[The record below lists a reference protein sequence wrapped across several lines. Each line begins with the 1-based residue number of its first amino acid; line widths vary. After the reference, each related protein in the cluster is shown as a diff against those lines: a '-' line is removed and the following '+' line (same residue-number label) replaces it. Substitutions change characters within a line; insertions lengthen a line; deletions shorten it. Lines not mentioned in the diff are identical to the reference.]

1 MSVCAELLGSMRR
14 SALMFARIA
23 IVALAA
29 PLAACVDNETLGS
42 NAPGPLFARGLDEIT
57 DLYIEPVSN
66 HRLALAGAARLSR
79 LDDKLAV
86 AEQNAGA
93 GQVLA
98 LTYAGRELAAVP
110 MPAEDD
116 TRGWGEAIARL
127 VDAARAG
134 APNFAGLP
142 REAATKAVFD
152 GMTATL
158 DRFSR
163 YSPPEAARNQRA
175 ARDGFGGIGITL
187 EMATDGFRV
196 AAVTPQGPAA
206 RAGLQAGDTIVAIDG
221 IATSGMSQSDVIQQ
235 LRGPVGSSLTMRV
248 ARGGGVTRDFELQR
262 ALVVLPTVAMSR
274 VGDIAIFQ
282 VLSFNQST
290 TEKLAE
296 ALAEARRQTG
306 GRLAGI
312 VLDLRGNPG
321 GLLDQAVSLSDLFIR
336 EGPIVSTVGRHP
348 ASHQYFAASGR
359 SVAPQVPIAVLI
371 NGGSASSSE
380 IVAAALQDSGRAVVI
395 GSSSY
400 GKGTVQTVLR
410 LPNEGELTL
419 TWARLVTPSGYYLQ
433 THGVVP
439 TLCTS
444 DLGDDAASLQ
454 RGLQRA
460 GAIAQSAPA
469 ALRPRG
475 RLDEHAWSELRQ
487 VCPARQT
494 TPAIDLK
501 LAEHLLADQR
511 LYASALHSLPA
522 GAPVAHNPAPA
533 GRPEAA
539 LTGVDRALS
548 SRQR

>member
-1 MSVCAELLGSMRR
+1 LSVRAGFVRSVRRAALGW
-14 SALMFARIA
+14 ARVA

-29 PLAACVDNETLGS
+29 PLTACVENDTLGADAS
-42 NAPGPLFARGLDEIT
+42 GRLFARGLDEIT

-66 HRLALAGAARLSR
+66 RQLALAGAARLSR

-86 AEQNAGA
+86 AERSGKL
-93 GQVLA
+93 GPA
-98 LTYAGRELAAVP
+98 LTLSYGGRELAAVST
-110 MPAEDD
+110 PAEADS
-116 TRGWGEAIARL
+116 RGWGEALAQLIA
-127 VDAARAG
+127 AAKAG

-142 REAATKAVFD
+142 RDATTKAVFD
-152 GMTATL
+152 GMTGSL

-163 YSPPEAARNQRA
+163 YAPPEAARNQRA

-187 EMATDGFRV
+187 ETAADGFKV

-206 RAGLQAGDTIVAIDG
+206 RAGLQAGDMIVAIDG
-221 IATSGMSQSDVIQQ
+221 VPTSGLSQSDVIQQ
-235 LRGPVGSSLTMRV
+235 LRGPVGSSLAIRV
-248 ARGGGVTRDFELQR
+248 ARAGGITREFDVQR

-274 VGDIAIFQ
+274 VGDIAVFQ
-282 VLSFNQST
+282 ILSFNQST
-290 TEKLAE
+290 TEKLSD
-296 ALAEARRQTG
+296 ALAEARRQMG

-312 VLDLRGNPG
+312 VLDLRSNPG
-321 GLLDQAVSLSDLFIR
+321 GLLDQAVSLADLFIR

-359 SVAPQVPIAVLI
+359 SVAPQVPIVVLV

-380 IVAAALQDSGRAVVI
+380 IVAAALQDSGRAVVV

-400 GKGTVQTVLR
+400 GKGSVQTVLR
-410 LPNEGELTL
+410 LPNDGELTL

-444 DLGDDAASLQ
+444 DLGDDAGSLQ

-460 GAIAQSAPA
+460 GAGAPA
-469 ALRPRG
+469 MPRARG
-475 RLDEHAWSELRQ
+475 GLDERAWSDLRQ
-487 VCPARQT
+487 SCPARQT
-494 TPAIDLK
+494 SPAIDLK
-501 LAEHLLADQR
+501 LAEHLLSDQR
-511 LYASALHSLPA
+511 IYASALSASRAGAQLARNPNPA
-522 GAPVAHNPAPA
+522 GS
-533 GRPEAA
+533 PERA

-548 SRQR
+548 SRQH

>member
-1 MSVCAELLGSMRR
+1 MRR
-14 SALMFARIA
+14 TALLFARIA
-23 IVALAA
+23 AVALAL
-29 PLAACVDNETLGS
+29 PLAACADNETA
-42 NAPGPLFARGLDEIT
+42 APDASGQLFARGLDEIT
-57 DLYIEPVSN
+57 DLYIEPVTNRKLS
-66 HRLALAGAARLSR
+66 LAGAARLSR

-86 AEQNAGA
+86 TERDAGGLGPA
-93 GQVLA
+93 LI

-110 MPAEDD
+110 MPAEAD
-116 TRGWGEAIARL
+116 TRGWGEAIAQL
-127 VDAARAG
+127 IAAARAG
-134 APNFAGLP
+134 APNLAGMR
-142 REAATKAVFD
+142 RELASKAVFD

-163 YSPPEAARNQRA
+163 YSPPDAARNQRA
-175 ARDGFGGIGITL
+175 ARDGFGGVGITL
-187 EMATDGFRV
+187 EMTADGFKV
-196 AAVTPQGPAA
+196 AAVTPNGPAA
-206 RAGLQAGDTIVAIDG
+206 QAGLQAGDTIVAIDG
-221 IATSGMSQSDVIQQ
+221 VAISGLSQSDVIQQ
-235 LRGPVGSSLTMRV
+235 LRGPVGSRLAIRV
-248 ARGGGVTRDFELQR
+248 ARPGVALARDFEVQR

-290 TEKLAE
+290 TEKLTE

-321 GLLDQAVSLSDLFIR
+321 GLLDQAVSLADLFIR

-348 ASHQYFAASGR
+348 ASHQYFAASGHG
-359 SVAPQVPIAVLI
+359 VAPQVPIAVLI

-380 IVAAALQDSGRAVVI
+380 IVAAALQDAGRAVVI

-410 LPNEGELTL
+410 LPNDGELML

-444 DLGDDAASLQ
+444 DLDDDAASLQ

-460 GAIAQSAPA
+460 GAIAQGAPA
-469 ALRPRG
+469 ALRARRG
-475 RLDEHAWSELRQ
+475 LDERAWSELRQ
-487 VCPARQT
+487 SCPARQT
-494 TPAIDLK
+494 SPAIDLK
-501 LAEHLLADQR
+501 LAEHLLSDQR
-511 LYASALHSLPA
+511 LYASALNALQAS
-522 GAPVAHNPAPA
+522 APLARNPAPA
-533 GRPEAA
+533 GPPERV

>member
-1 MSVCAELLGSMRR
+1 M
-14 SALMFARIA
+14 
-23 IVALAA
+23 
-29 PLAACVDNETLGS
+29 PLAACADNETA
-42 NAPGPLFARGLDEIT
+42 APDASGQLFARGLDEIT
-57 DLYIEPVSN
+57 DLYIEPVTNRKLS
-66 HRLALAGAARLSR
+66 LAGAARLSR

-86 AEQNAGA
+86 NERDAGGLGPA
-93 GQVLA
+93 LI

-110 MPAEDD
+110 MPAEAD
-116 TRGWGEAIARL
+116 TRGWGEAIAQL
-127 VDAARAG
+127 IAAARAG
-134 APNFAGLP
+134 APNLAGMR
-142 REAATKAVFD
+142 RELASKAVFD

-163 YSPPEAARNQRA
+163 YSPPDAARNQRA
-175 ARDGFGGIGITL
+175 ARDGFGGVGITL
-187 EMATDGFRV
+187 EITADGFKV
-196 AAVTPQGPAA
+196 AAVTPNGPAA
-206 RAGLQAGDTIVAIDG
+206 QAGLQAGDTIVAIDG
-221 IATSGMSQSDVIQQ
+221 VAISGLSQSDVIQQ
-235 LRGPVGSSLTMRV
+235 LRGPVGSRLAIRV
-248 ARGGGVTRDFELQR
+248 ARPGVALARDFEVQR

-290 TEKLAE
+290 TEKLTE

-321 GLLDQAVSLSDLFIR
+321 GLPGTSISYGF
-336 EGPIVSTVGRHP
+336 G
-348 ASHQYFAASGR
+348 YSGHG
-359 SVAPQVPIAVLI
+359 VAPQVPIAVLI

-380 IVAAALQDSGRAVVI
+380 IVAAALQDAGRAVVI

-410 LPNEGELTL
+410 LPNDGELML

-444 DLGDDAASLQ
+444 DLDDDAASLQ

-460 GAIAQSAPA
+460 GAIAQGAPA
-469 ALRPRG
+469 ALRARRG
-475 RLDEHAWSELRQ
+475 LDERAWSELRQ
-487 VCPARQT
+487 SCPARQT
-494 TPAIDLK
+494 SPAIDLK
-501 LAEHLLADQR
+501 LAEHLLSDQR
-511 LYASALHSLPA
+511 LYASALNALQAS
-522 GAPVAHNPAPA
+522 APLARNSAPA
-533 GRPEAA
+533 GPPERV